1 MSKKNESYP
10 MKRNLDGYYFRVHRN
25 GRWQNI
31 CFTDLT
37 LDEKKQIMKD
47 KDDVWL
53 QSLALGLADVIRE
66 IGYIYDIAGSWGDSL
81 D

>member
-10 MKRNLDGYYFRVHRN
+10 MKRNLDGYYFRVQRN
-25 GRWQNI
+25 DRWQNV

-53 QSLALGLADVIRE
+53 QSLALGLANVIRD
-66 IGYIYDIAGSWGDSL
+66 IGEIYDISGNWGDPL

>member
-10 MKRNLDGYYFRVHRN
+10 MKRNLDGYYFRVQRN
-25 GRWQNI
+25 DRWQNV

-47 KDDVWL
+47 KGDVWL
-53 QSLALGLADVIRE
+53 QSLALGLANVIRD
-66 IGYIYDIAGSWGDSL
+66 IGEIYDISGNWGDPL

>member
-10 MKRNLDGYYFRVHRN
+10 MKRNLDGYYFRVQRN
-25 GRWQNI
+25 GRWQNV

-37 LDEKKQIMKD
+37 LDEQEEVMKD
-47 KDDVWL
+47 RDTKWL
-53 QSLALGLADVIRE
+53 KSLVIGLASVIRD
-66 IGYIYDIAGSWGDSL
+66 IGEIYDIAGSWGDSL

>member
-1 MSKKNESYP
+1 MSEKNESYP
-10 MKRNLDGYYFRVHRN
+10 MKRNLDGYYFRVQRN

-37 LDEKKQIMKD
+37 LDEKKQIIKD

-53 QSLALGLADVIRE
+53 QSLALGLANVIRD
-66 IGYIYDIAGSWGDSL
+66 IGEIYDISGNWSDSL

>member
-10 MKRNLDGYYFRVHRN
+10 MKRNLDGYYFRVQRN
-25 GRWQNI
+25 DRWQNV

-47 KDDVWL
+47 KGDVWL
-53 QSLALGLADVIRE
+53 QSLALGLANVIRD
-66 IGYIYDIAGSWGDSL
+66 IGEIYDISGNWGDLL